1 MKLTPREQAICDEY
15 SKQDKD
21 GFVHCDECP
30 LFVDIFDFICYANID
45 GRTTEARQLERLR

>member
-45 GRTTEARQLERLR
+45 GRTKEARQLERLR